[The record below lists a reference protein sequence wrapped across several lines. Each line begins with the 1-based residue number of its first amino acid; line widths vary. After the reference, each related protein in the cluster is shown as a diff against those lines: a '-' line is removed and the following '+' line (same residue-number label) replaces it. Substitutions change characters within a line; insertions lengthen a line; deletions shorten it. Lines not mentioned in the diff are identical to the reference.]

1 MVAMM
6 IILSTVK
13 AVDKALLTLKGLLKM
28 IDGDGGDDDHS
39 VHCEGYGLVLACFKG
54 PLDDDRW

>member
-1 MVAMM
+1 M

-13 AVDKALLTLKGLLKM
+13 AVNKALLTLKGLLKM